1 LAIAAGGHALA
12 VRLKDIAQDLGV
24 SVMTVSKALRNHSDI
39 SEATRRRVLQRA
51 RQLGYQPN
59 WIARSL
65 VSRRTYMVGLVIP
78 DLMHSF
84 FAEVA
89 KGTAARLE
97 PAGYHILIL
106 NSEEDPRTE
115 ERQIAAL
122 LARNVDGLMI
132 ATTQRNGAAPLFR
145 TLKAHKARYV
155 LIDRLPAGSEAHYV
169 GCEDER
175 IGELATEHLIEQGCR
190 RIAHLRGP
198 DIPTGLGR
206 YRGYRRAL
214 ARHRLPASPRYVV
227 RAQHN
232 DAAGYEAMQRL
243 LRLATP
249 PDGVFCYN
257 DPVAAGAI
265 RAILEAGL
273 RVPDDIA
280 VIGCGNVHYSDLLRV
295 PLSTVDQNSFLIG
308 QRAAELLLEI
318 MASKR
323 VLKPRQIIIPPRLV
337 VRQSSLRLTASP
349 ARPDPRVAAAAGST
363 PRVV

>member
-1 LAIAAGGHALA
+1 
-12 VRLKDIAQDLGV
+12 
-24 SVMTVSKALRNHSDI
+24 MTVSKALRNHTDI

-89 KGTAARLE
+89 KGAAARLE
-97 PAGYHILIL
+97 PAGYHIVIL
-106 NSEEDPRTE
+106 NSEEDPETE

-122 LARNVDGLMI
+122 LARNVDGLI
-132 ATTQRNGAAPLFR
+132 LASAQRNGAARLFS
-145 TLKAHKARYV
+145 TLKARKVRYV
-155 LIDRLPAGSEAHYV
+155 LIDRLPEGAEAHYV
-169 GCEDER
+169 GGQDER

-198 DIPTGLGR
+198 DIPTGIGR

-214 ARHRLPASPRYVV
+214 ARHGLRAPAGYVV

-232 DAAGYEAMQRL
+232 DAAGYRAMREL
-243 LRLATP
+243 LKLDPA

-265 RAILEAGL
+265 RAVLEADL
-273 RVPDDIA
+273 RVPEDIA
-280 VIGCGNVHYSDLLRV
+280 IIGSGNVHYSDLLRV
-295 PLSTVDQNSFLIG
+295 PLSTIDQNSPLIG
-308 QRAAELLLEI
+308 QKAADLLLEL
-318 MASKR
+318 MDSKR
-323 VLKPRQIIIPPRLV
+323 ALKPRRIFIPPRLI
-337 VRQSSLRLTASP
+337 VRDSTR
-349 ARPDPRVAAAAGST
+349 RRMNRVLA
-363 PRVV
+363 